1 MGLTQKGGTEKGRAK
16 NREEKDRR
24 RADAEW
30 EQVEKRGDV
39 KIEEW
44 DRYREAGRGRK
55 REGSAIGGYKLPL
68 IQRRRLDISYLSSNF
83 GMQKLQKLKQ

>member
-1 MGLTQKGGTEKGRAK
+1 MGLTQKGETERQSK

-24 RADAEW
+24 RVKAEW

-55 REGSAIGGYKLPL
+55 KEGSAIGGYKLPL
-68 IQRRRLDISYLSSNF
+68 IQQRRLDISYLSSNF
-83 GMQKLQKLKQ
+83 GMPKLQRLKQ